1 MAGWARD
8 CEFPFP
14 LMQAKTCD
22 SHLIPDNEV
31 LNWIIIYQV
40 NVVFSFSNCCLKFLD
55 LRGDFSLLNL
65 SETCLDEKSWKK

>member
-1 MAGWARD
+1 MAGWAGD

-22 SHLIPDNEV
+22 NHLTPDNEV
-31 LNWIIIYQV
+31 LKWIMTYQV
-40 NVVFSFSNCCLKFLD
+40 KAVFFFSNCCLKFLD

-65 SETCLDEKSWKK
+65 LETYLDEKNWEK